1 MYPTLCPKI
10 GRAFPPTICALPSLL
25 RAGSI
30 APCRVHCALIAMD
43 ERAARAKGISM
54 ALLEWKA
61 ELELGEPTMD
71 ATHREYAEL
80 LNRLEHAA
88 DGEFLGH
95 LDAFIGHTE
104 RHFADENEKMAA
116 TKLPPAGCHLHEHEQ
131 VLLIMKDVRVRVAAG
146 EVYLGR
152 VLAGEMGKWF
162 ENHAATMDR
171 MLAYWL
177 LVGDE
182 GRAQLLAEAQAAQ
195 HAHACGTHGSA
206 CSHAEHAPVP
216 EAAATDAAGA
226 RA

>member
-1 MYPTLCPKI
+1 
-10 GRAFPPTICALPSLL
+10 
-25 RAGSI
+25 
-30 APCRVHCALIAMD
+30 
-43 ERAARAKGISM
+43 M
-54 ALLEWKA
+54 ALLEWKS

-88 DGEFLGH
+88 DDHFLGH
-95 LDAFIGHTE
+95 LDAFIAHTE
-104 RHFADENEKMAA
+104 RHFADENEKMVA

-131 VLLIMKDVRVRVAAG
+131 VLLIMKDVRGRVATG

-177 LVGDE
+177 LVGEE

-195 HAHACGTHGSA
+195 HAHACGAEGAACATHAQHATAGEDPA
-206 CSHAEHAPVP
+206 CQAGTCAHDSHHAADAGEPQRDHAH
-216 EAAATDAAGA
+216 AAAEASVPG
-226 RA
+226 R

>member
-1 MYPTLCPKI
+1 
-10 GRAFPPTICALPSLL
+10 
-25 RAGSI
+25 
-30 APCRVHCALIAMD
+30 
-43 ERAARAKGISM
+43 M
-54 ALLEWKA
+54 ALLEWKT

-88 DGEFLGH
+88 DEQFLGH

-104 RHFADENEKMAA
+104 RHFADENDKMVA

-131 VLLIMKDVRVRVAAG
+131 VLLIMKDVRGRVAAG

-177 LVGDE
+177 LVGED

-195 HAHACGTHGSA
+195 HAHACGAGGAACASHADHGTAAESTA
-206 CSHAEHAPVP
+206 EDAACHAGTCSHDAAHHAAHAGDHSHDHAHAQP
-216 EAAATDAAGA
+216 EAGA
-226 RA
+226 PAR